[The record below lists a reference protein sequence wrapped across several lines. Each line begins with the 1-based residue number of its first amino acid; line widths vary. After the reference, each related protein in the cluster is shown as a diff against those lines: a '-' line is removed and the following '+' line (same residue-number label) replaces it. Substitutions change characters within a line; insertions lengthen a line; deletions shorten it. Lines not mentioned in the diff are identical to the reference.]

1 MQGGC
6 DRGGKL
12 AIRSGASC
20 GLTSHDGTP
29 MGQGSTGASHGSD
42 NLPRVPV
49 KHRKPIIGLTG
60 GIGAGKS
67 TVARI
72 FESLGAAV
80 IDFDRL
86 AHEQFL
92 DRSVIETLC
101 EWWGEGVLT
110 SDGSVDRQAVA
121 AIVFEDP
128 KQLARL
134 EGLLYPRIGRAR
146 KDLVASFDG
155 DPSVRAV
162 VLEAPKLFEAG
173 LAETCDAVIFVE
185 ADDEIRVRRVAS
197 SRGWP
202 ESELRRREKLLQP
215 LDSKR
220 TNADYLVA
228 NNSDIDDLRPKV
240 ERVLSAVLA
249 SFQ

>member
-1 MQGGC
+1 
-6 DRGGKL
+6 
-12 AIRSGASC
+12 
-20 GLTSHDGTP
+20 
-29 MGQGSTGASHGSD
+29 MGQGSTDASNGSD
-42 NLPRVPV
+42 KSPRVRA

-72 FESLGAAV
+72 LESLGAAV

-86 AHEQFL
+86 AHEQL
-92 DRSVIETLC
+92 RDRSVIETLRD
-101 EWWGEGVLT
+101 WWGEGILG

-121 AIVFEDP
+121 AIVFENP

-146 KDLVASFDG
+146 KDLVASYDC

-162 VLEAPKLFEAG
+162 VLEVPKLFEVG

-185 ADDEIRVRRVAS
+185 ADDEVRVGRVIS

-220 TNADYLVA
+220 ANADYLVV
-228 NNSDIDDLRPKV
+228 NNSTIADLRCEV

-249 SFQ
+249 SFP